1 MAHAAPHFINEYG
14 SVGDAP
20 DGNIFSPFFGTPGGY
35 HAEVR
40 ADDQLSHE
48 TYNLPKAYEGKN
60 KRIEDVLD
68 FLIRKEDEF
77 YTRDLMPWE
86 FTLDLHIV
94 WDVWKFNRTLASIVP
109 EQGISRL
116 VTQESER
123 HTDNLIRRGLGFQLE
138 HGFMTTEAGRR
149 NYSMNLQQISDAV
162 HVTSYFGVMHA
173 LFAGHNYYKEYRRKF
188 ARYVKSPRTLFR
200 HERQMWACLQKDVKG
215 LYVMDAE
222 CKHFMKT
229 QGVTPDVLVLPPKAG
244 IYVSMVPPSETT
256 YSERGAGAHEALT
269 DGRTGIATFRG
280 CKVFEAQAFDV
291 DFRHEFVDLTGRP
304 RMIGEYFVI
313 PGVEGPRDMQNI
325 IANGVR
331 HLRDITKGAVPARV
345 PYIQNIPAVAV
356 GAHAAAAAAANPLQD
371 LAAGLGHHT
380 DPYIHIYSADVDN
393 WVKICYEEANAH
405 AFNGGAEREQIGRM
419 FDEIQG
425 YLHSLVNRFN
435 AEAERRVGL
444 KNTPRAKKDIAA
456 QFTGHADAT
465 PIINILN
472 GVAAVAAVVGVAAGP
487 GVPAVPAVPAVAAI
501 NALDAD
507 GAGRA
512 AFARPQLALVQQL
525 RVLMAGAAA
534 ETVTIV
540 NRLVE
545 IAGKLSDDDTNLAL
559 FESTDLDFAAP
570 FPGAVPPAAVPAA
583 AVVNTMCAQL
593 GKMNELLHY
602 LKYVFDADADVHKY
616 DIILFRPF
624 ATYTMHSAILAK
636 GGRDLGSVFHGHHDF
651 QLSDNVATKTHFGNY
666 TFYSK
671 PVVKTPRNYTIIPD
685 CFAQGYIAGEGH
697 EFFRPGLSTGAGAND
712 YRDGDLEEAITSGS
726 LGSPE
731 CKRSLI
737 AWRVPRGEG
746 KRLREAIDIM
756 GRFPGQLRDF
766 EAADEPHFPG
776 AGALASME
784 RIDELD
790 QNRNDDHYLHQVQH
804 VNTVCFR
811 GAQWTN
817 GIFSDRNRGHW
828 GEAVYPG
835 VLPVRDGALAHMDP
849 SRAPKIG
856 DRMVEFD

>member
-20 DGNIFSPFFGTPGGY
+20 DGNIFSPFFGTPNGY

-86 FTLDLHIV
+86 FTDDLHIV

-149 NYSMNLQQISDAV
+149 NYAMNLQQISDAV

-256 YSERGAGAHEALT
+256 YSERGPGAHEALT

-331 HLRDITKGAVPARV
+331 HLRDIQAGVPSRV
-345 PYIQNIPAVAV
+345 PYIDNDPNAPV
-356 GAHAAAAAAANPLQD
+356 GAHVVAPAAGAGANPLVG
-371 LAAGLGHHT
+371 LAAGLARHT

-405 AFNGGAEREQIGRM
+405 AFNGGLEREQIGRM

-456 QFTGHADAT
+456 QFTGHADNL
-465 PIINILN
+465 PINAYVLA
-472 GVAAVAAVVGVAAGP
+472 VDAAAVAAAAN
-487 GVPAVPAVPAVAAI
+487 AA
-501 NALDAD
+501 AA
-507 GAGRA
+507 APPA
-512 AFARPQLALVQQL
+512 AFVVPARPQLALMEQL
-525 RVLMAGAAA
+525 RALLVAPAQPQ
-534 ETVTIV
+534 TVTIV

-545 IAGKLSDDDTNLAL
+545 IAARLDADDTALAAL
-559 FESTDLDFAAP
+559 EGTDLDFAA
-570 FPGAVPPAAVPAA
+570 AIPAGGAVPAA
-583 AVVNTMCAQL
+583 AVVNDMCAQL
-593 GKMNELLHY
+593 GKINEALHY
-602 LKYVFDADADVHKY
+602 MKYIFDADADVHKY

-697 EFFRPGLSTGAGAND
+697 EFFRPGLSTGAND
-712 YRDGDLEEAITSGS
+712 YQDGDLEEAITSGS

>member
-1 MAHAAPHFINEYG
+1 MAHAARHFINEYG

-20 DGNIFSPFFGTPGGY
+20 DGNIFSPFFGTPDGY

-40 ADDQLSHE
+40 ADDRLSHE
-48 TYNLPKAYEGKN
+48 TYNLPKAYYGKN
-60 KRIEDVLD
+60 QRLEDVLD
-68 FLIRKEDEF
+68 FLIREEDEF

-86 FTLDLHIV
+86 FTEDLHIV
-94 WDVWKFNRTLASIVP
+94 WDVWKFNRTLADIVP

-116 VTQESER
+116 VTQENER

-138 HGFMTTEAGRR
+138 HGFMTTDAGRR
-149 NYSMNLQQISDAV
+149 NYAMNLQQISDAV

-173 LFAGHNYYKEYRRKF
+173 LFSGKNYYKEYRRKY

-215 LYVMDAE
+215 LYIMDAE

-256 YSERGAGAHEALT
+256 YSERGPGAHEALT

-291 DFRHEFVDLTGRP
+291 DFRHEFIDLTARP

-313 PGVEGPRDMQNI
+313 PGVKGPRDMQNI

-331 HLRDITKGAVPARV
+331 HLRDIQEGVPSRV
-345 PYIQNIPAVAV
+345 PLIDGNGGK
-356 GAHAAAAAAANPLQD
+356 GAHAEVKKAGEESNPLQG
-371 LAAGLGHHT
+371 LAEGLARNT

-405 AFNGGAEREQIGRM
+405 AFNGGELREQVGRL
-419 FDEIQG
+419 FDELQG
-425 YLHSLVNRFN
+425 YLHKLVNRFN

-444 KNTPRAKKDIAA
+444 KNTPREKKQVAA
-456 QFTGHADAT
+456 HFTGHADGKD
-465 PIINILN
+465 INEYVGELEVNDNIPESNAELN
-472 GVAAVAAVVGVAAGP
+472 VVREVMTAISTKNKVTERLAGVA
-487 GVPAVPAVPAVAAI
+487 
-501 NALDAD
+501 
-507 GAGRA
+507 
-512 AFARPQLALVQQL
+512 Q
-525 RVLMAGAAA
+525 
-534 ETVTIV
+534 
-540 NRLVE
+540 
-545 IAGKLSDDDTNLAL
+545 KLNDDDSKLRKL
-559 FESTDLDFAAP
+559 ESTDKNLADEDDDVLSEQ
-570 FPGAVPPAAVPAA
+570 AVHD
-583 AVVNTMCAQL
+583 MCAEL
-593 GKMNELLHY
+593 GKLNEALHY
-602 LKYVFDADADVHKY
+602 MKYVFDADADVHQY
-616 DIILFRPF
+616 DIVLFRPF

-636 GGRDLGSVFHGHHDF
+636 GGKDLGCVFHGHHDF

-685 CFAQGYIAGEGH
+685 CFAQGYISGEGT
-697 EFFRPGLSTGAGAND
+697 EFFRPGVIGQRQVGNAAVNA
-712 YRDGDLEEAITSGS
+712 YQMGDLEEAISAGT

-731 CKRSLI
+731 CKKSLI

-746 KRLREAIDIM
+746 KKLKEAIDIM

-766 EAADEPHFPG
+766 ESSEEPHFPG

-784 RIDELD
+784 RIEELD

-828 GEAVYPG
+828 GDSVYPG
-835 VLPVRDGALAHMDP
+835 VLKVRDGALAHMDP
-849 SRAPKIG
+849 SQAPTIG

>member
-20 DGNIFSPFFGTPGGY
+20 NGNIFSPFFGTPQGY

-86 FTLDLHIV
+86 FTDDLHIV

-149 NYSMNLQQISDAV
+149 NYAMNLQQISDAV

-331 HLRDITKGAVPARV
+331 HLRDITKGPVPARI
-345 PYIQNIPAVAV
+345 PYIGNSPAAPV
-356 GAHAAAAAAANPLQD
+356 GAHAAAGAPAMPLGGALAAAAAAAANPLQG
-371 LAAGLGHHT
+371 LAQGLARHT

-405 AFNGGAEREQIGRM
+405 AFNGGAVREQIGRM
-419 FDEIQG
+419 FDEVQG

-456 QFTGHADAT
+456 QFTGHADARAVAV
-465 PIINILN
+465 IVD
-472 GVAAVAAVVGVAAGP
+472 GVA
-487 GVPAVPAVPAVAAI
+487 
-501 NALDAD
+501 
-507 GAGRA
+507 GAGGVLSLADQGA
-512 AFARPQLALVQQL
+512 ARNAAAAPPAYAARPELALVEQL
-525 RVLMAGAAA
+525 RVLLDPPGGGGQP

-545 IAGKLSDDDTNLAL
+545 IAARLDADDTNLAL
-559 FESTDLDFAAP
+559 FESTDLDFAAGI
-570 FPGAVPPAAVPAA
+570 PGGGAVPAA
-583 AVVNTMCAQL
+583 AVVNNMCAQL

-697 EFFRPGLSTGAGAND
+697 EFFRPGVDTGAG
-712 YRDGDLEEAITSGS
+712 YQDGDLEEAITSGS

>member
-1 MAHAAPHFINEYG
+1 MAHAAPQLINEYG

-20 DGNIFSPFFGTPGGY
+20 NGNIFSPFFGTPNGY

-40 ADDQLSHE
+40 ADDGLSHE
-48 TYNLPKAYEGKN
+48 SYNLPKAYEGKN

-86 FTLDLHIV
+86 FTEDLHVV

-138 HGFMTTEAGRR
+138 HGFMTTEAGKR
-149 NYSMNLQQISDAV
+149 NYAMNLQQISDAV

-173 LFAGHNYYKEYRRKF
+173 LFSGHNYYKEYRRKF

-215 LYVMDAE
+215 LYIMDAE

-256 YSERGAGAHEALT
+256 YSERGPGAHEALT

-313 PGVEGPRDMQNI
+313 PGVQGPRDMQNI

-331 HLRDITKGAVPARV
+331 HLRDIQGGVPARA
-345 PYIQNIPAVAV
+345 PYIGNVPAAAA
-356 GAHAAAAAAANPLQD
+356 GAHAAPAAVGNTLEG
-371 LAAGLGHHT
+371 LAQGLARNT

-405 AFNGGAEREQIGRM
+405 AFNGGEEREQIGRM
-419 FDEIQG
+419 FDEVQG

-444 KNTPRAKKDIAA
+444 KNTPRAKKDTAA
-456 QFTGHADAT
+456 HFTGHADAT
-465 PIINILN
+465 PLDDI
-472 GVAAVAAVVGVAAGP
+472 VVGIPGAAGGAP
-487 GVPAVPAVPAVAAI
+487 GPALHVQGAARVA
-501 NALDAD
+501 
-507 GAGRA
+507 GAA
-512 AFARPQLALVQQL
+512 TYAARPELALMEQL
-525 RVLMAGAAA
+525 RVLLAPVGAQAQ
-534 ETVTIV
+534 TVTIV

-545 IAGKLSDDDTNLAL
+545 IAARLDTDDTNLAAL
-559 FESTDLDFAAP
+559 EGSDADFSV
-570 FPGAVPPAAVPAA
+570 GGVPATGT
-583 AVVNTMCAQL
+583 VNTMCAQL

-636 GGRDLGSVFHGHHDF
+636 GGKDLGSVFHGHHDF

-697 EFFRPGLSTGAGAND
+697 EFFRPGLSTGGNPAG
-712 YRDGDLEEAITSGS
+712 YQDGDLEEAITSGS

-746 KRLREAIDIM
+746 KKLREAIDIM

-817 GIFSDRNRGHW
+817 GVFSDRNRGHW

-849 SRAPKIG
+849 SRAPKVG

>member
-20 DGNIFSPFFGTPGGY
+20 DGNIFAPYFGTPDGY

-40 ADDQLSHE
+40 ADDGLSHE

-60 KRIEDVLD
+60 KRLEDVLD
-68 FLIRKEDEF
+68 FLIRKEDDF

-86 FTLDLHIV
+86 FTTDLHIT

-138 HGFMTTEAGRR
+138 HGFMTTDAGRR
-149 NYSMNLQQISDAV
+149 NYAMNLQQISDSV

-173 LFAGHNYYKEYRRKF
+173 LFSGHNYYKEYRRKF

-256 YSERGAGAHEALT
+256 YSERGPGAHEALT

-291 DFRHEFVDLTGRP
+291 DFRHEFVDLTARP

-331 HLRDITKGAVPARV
+331 HLRDIQRGVPNRIPLMEARRDANGAIVMQGGNRVAQAPA
-345 PYIQNIPAVAV
+345 
-356 GAHAAAAAAANPLQD
+356 GAHAAANAGNPLQD
-371 LAAGLGHHT
+371 LAAGLARHT

-405 AFNGGAEREQIGRM
+405 AFNSGLDREQMGRM
-419 FDEIQG
+419 FDELQG
-425 YLHSLVNRFN
+425 YLHKLVNRYN
-435 AEAERRVGL
+435 AEAERRTAA
-444 KNTPRAKKDIAA
+444 KNTPREKK
-456 QFTGHADAT
+456 
-465 PIINILN
+465 
-472 GVAAVAAVVGVAAGP
+472 AVAALFTGNADPSFNVGNFT
-487 GVPAVPAVPAVAAI
+487 GVTNGNYGNLPAVPNPPVATYAT
-501 NALDAD
+501 DAD
-507 GAGRA
+507 
-512 AFARPQLALVQQL
+512 
-525 RVLMAGAAA
+525 
-534 ETVTIV
+534 
-540 NRLVE
+540 
-545 IAGKLSDDDTNLAL
+545 LAL
-559 FESTDLDFAAP
+559 FRQLLAQDPGEIDVPRNRLDRVAYALHLLSVRLAGYETADP
-570 FPGAVPPAAVPAA
+570 TAAVPNNNAGD
-583 AVVNTMCAQL
+583 TGKQL
-593 GKMNELLHY
+593 GQFNEALHY
-602 LKYVFDADADVHKY
+602 MKYVFDADADKHKY

-697 EFFRPGLSTGAGAND
+697 EFFRPGLSTGNNAND
-712 YRDGDLEEAITSGS
+712 YQNGDLEEAITSGT

-746 KRLREAIDIM
+746 KKLREAIDIM

-766 EAADEPHFPG
+766 EAADEPHFSG

-849 SRAPKIG
+849 ARAPKIG